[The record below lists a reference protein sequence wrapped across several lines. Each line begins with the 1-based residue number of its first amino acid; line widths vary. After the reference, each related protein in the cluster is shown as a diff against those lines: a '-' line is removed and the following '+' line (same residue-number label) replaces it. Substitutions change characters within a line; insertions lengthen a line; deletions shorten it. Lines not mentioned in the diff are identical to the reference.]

1 MKTGKLLVTTSL
13 GREGSPRLAHRLT
26 FSLWNAEG
34 TSRTI
39 LNFGSGNQ
47 NFQSHEGKQSDS
59 YSIQSKEG
67 EHCYLQKY
75 LGMREVPGWFTD
87 LTFFSQDAEGLS
99 HTIRNSGS
107 VNQNH
112 QNNKCKQLDSVSVQ
126 SKEQENCCLQ
136 NPLGRGGCQG
146 ASQTQNFSHE
156 IQRAHPPPF
165 SILALTTKLT

>member
-112 QNNKCKQLDSVSVQ
+112 QNNKCKQPDSESVQ
-126 SKEQENCCLQ
+126 
-136 NPLGRGGCQG
+136 GGVRVPHRLKI
-146 ASQTQNFSHE
+146 ANQTHLNYE
-156 IQRAHPPPF
+156 C
-165 SILALTTKLT
+165 K